1 MLQLNIFFNTLIVH
15 NMGQFTDQLK
25 NYLENTSPEQQ
36 EKDWFDICC
45 KVEGIDPNDPSA
57 KKKLKKIE
65 RKREWAPI
73 WQMFKE
79 MFSLVAGAQLIM
91 CSCLPLVNGNYIL
104 FVILHT
110 LGFCFIGWRLW
121 MEREKL

>member
-1 MLQLNIFFNTLIVH
+1 
-15 NMGQFTDQLK
+15 MGQFTDQLK

-65 RKREWAPI
+65 RKRNLTPI
-73 WQMFKE
+73 WQIFKE
-79 MFSLVAGAQLIM
+79 TFSLVVGAQLIM
-91 CSCLPLVNGNYIL
+91 WSCLPLVKGNFGL
-104 FVILHT
+104 FVLLHIT
-110 LGFCFIGWRLW
+110 GFCFIGWRLL
-121 MEREKL
+121 MEREKW